1 MNAPEATNESNKKQ
15 LDLEAQQMK
24 RVRSSIKESVSK
36 GYYNVMM
43 FESLYEAVRDTLIE
57 EGYQVR
63 RDGGR
68 MGENNWLIA
77 WGGEESLDKK
87 KGDPVYYPASSTP
100 KYPL

>member
-1 MNAPEATNESNKKQ
+1 MNAQEATNESNKKQ

-24 RVRSSIKESVSK
+24 RIRAAIKESTSK

-43 FESLYEAVRDTLIE
+43 FEDVYLSNRDTLIE

-68 MGENNWLIA
+68 MGDNNWLIT
-77 WGGEESLDKK
+77 WGESEPIDNK